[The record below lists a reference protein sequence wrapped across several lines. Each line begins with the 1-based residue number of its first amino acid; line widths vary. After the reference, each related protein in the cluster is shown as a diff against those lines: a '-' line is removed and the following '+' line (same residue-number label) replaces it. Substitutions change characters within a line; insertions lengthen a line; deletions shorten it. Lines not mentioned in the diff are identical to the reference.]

1 MINSVYQ
8 FDSEEALNTGVR
20 SGDPLIDSLVYVT
33 SGIPNW
39 NWLVSNQ
46 LLRPIYYTFDLGEY
60 DAAWESYES
69 DSKQIGFNAEQQ
81 TFANA
86 AFRYIDEITGLN
98 HVEIADTISADLFLA
113 YTDLADPSTTGLT
126 IGETSY
132 TLLEGSGSVG
142 SIEVKQYL
150 YLDTTPANNVL
161 DLTPGGYGYETLLH
175 ELGHTLGLAHPHED
189 IALAPN
195 LDISSN
201 TLMSYNQSGGP
212 YSAYREIDLAAINWL
227 YGDDGLG
234 GFAYGQT
241 SGGSLVAGNTDG
253 PEVTNGKP
261 VGAEGGQG
269 SDQSSGVNQIYT
281 DFTEG
286 SVGLSIL
293 TLIGAAFGT
302 GSVSQYFGAGLHFF
316 GTGMSYEEIAGL
328 IVSSGLVE
336 SNAGQSNHNWVS
348 HIYSNVFGEEPDSY
362 TQNMFAEQLDS
373 GLTSKVALLILAGQ
387 SPQIQS
393 QIDIL
398 GLQSTGLEYTPYV
411 L

>member
-33 SGIPNW
+33 RGIPNW
-39 NWLVSNQ
+39 NWLASNQ
-46 LLRPIYYTFDLGEY
+46 LPRPIYYTFDLGEY
-60 DAAWESYES
+60 DAAWEGYES
-69 DSKQIGFNAEQQ
+69 DSKQIGFDAEQQ
-81 TFANA
+81 AFANA
-86 AFRYIDEITGLN
+86 ALRYIDEITGLN
-98 HVEIADTISADLFLA
+98 HVEIADATSADLFLA

-132 TLLEGSGSVG
+132 TLLGGSGSVG

-150 YLDTTPANNVL
+150 YLDTTAANNVL

-189 IALAPN
+189 ITLAPN
-195 LDISSN
+195 LDITSN

-212 YSAYREIDLAAINWL
+212 YSVYREIDLAAINWL

-234 GFAYGQT
+234 GFGYGQT
-241 SGGSLVAGNTDG
+241 SGDSLIAGNIAG
-253 PEVTNGKP
+253 PEVANGKP
-261 VGAEGGQG
+261 VSVEGGQG
-269 SDQSSGVNQIYT
+269 PDQSSGVNQIYT
-281 DFTEG
+281 DFTAG

-302 GSVSQYFGAGLHFF
+302 GSVSQYFGAGLYFF
-316 GTGMSYEEIAGL
+316 GTGMSYGDVADL

-336 SNAGQSNHNWVS
+336 SSSGQSNHAWVS
-348 HIYSNVFGEEPDSY
+348 QVYSNVFGEEPDLH
-362 TQNMFAEQLDS
+362 TQKIFAEQLDS
-373 GLTSKVALLILAGQ
+373 GLTSKADLLILAGQ
-387 SPQIQS
+387 SSQMQS
-393 QIDIL
+393 QIDML
-398 GLQSTGLEYTPYV
+398 GLDSAGLQYTPY
-411 L
+411 LS

>member
-1 MINSVYQ
+1 MINSIYQ

-39 NWLVSNQ
+39 NWLVSNESPR
-46 LLRPIYYTFDLGEY
+46 LIYYTFALGEY
-60 DAAWESYES
+60 DAAWEGYES

-81 TFANA
+81 AFANA
-86 AFRYIDEITGLN
+86 ALRYIDEITGLN
-98 HVEIADTISADLFLA
+98 HVEIADATSADLFLA

-132 TLLEGSGSVG
+132 TLLGGSGSVG

-150 YLDTTPANNVL
+150 YLDTTAANNVL

-189 IALAPN
+189 ITLAPN
-195 LDISSN
+195 LDITSN

-212 YSAYREIDLAAINWL
+212 YSVYREIDLAAINWL

-234 GFAYGQT
+234 GFGYGQT
-241 SGGSLVAGNTDG
+241 SGDSLIAGNIAG
-253 PEVTNGKP
+253 PEVANGKP
-261 VGAEGGQG
+261 VSVEGGQG
-269 SDQSSGVNQIYT
+269 PDQSSGVNQIYT
-281 DFTEG
+281 DFTAG
-286 SVGLSIL
+286 SVGISVI

-302 GSVSQYFGAGLHFF
+302 GSVSQYFGAGLYFF
-316 GTGMSYEEIAGL
+316 RTGMSYEEIAGL

-336 SNAGQSNHNWVS
+336 SSSGQSNHAWVS
-348 HIYSNVFGEEPDSY
+348 HVYSNVFGEEPDLH
-362 TQNMFAEQLDS
+362 TQKIFAEQLDS
-373 GLTSKVALLILAGQ
+373 GLTSKADLLILAGQ
-387 SPQIQS
+387 SSQMQS
-393 QIDIL
+393 QIDML
-398 GLQSTGLEYTPYV
+398 GLDSAGLQYTPY
-411 L
+411 LS